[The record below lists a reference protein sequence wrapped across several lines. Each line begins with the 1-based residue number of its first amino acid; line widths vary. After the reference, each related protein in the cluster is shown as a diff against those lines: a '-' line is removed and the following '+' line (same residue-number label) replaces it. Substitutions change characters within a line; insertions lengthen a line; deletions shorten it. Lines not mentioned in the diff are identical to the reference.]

1 MPRPRLSISQVSTR
15 AWTFDEDVARYAAAG
30 VEGIGVWR
38 GKLHRFGLAEA
49 KAILEETGVSVANLI
64 AEIPLA
70 GEGSGM
76 TAPEFEHGLAVLD
89 IAREL
94 GTDLV
99 IVIPGN
105 SLGRSTEMMRTLTLN
120 ALRDLAPYA
129 AARGVRLALEAIRA
143 PFRDYLHTLE
153 DTLSIVHEVDHP
165 AVGAVVD
172 TWHVWD
178 EPRLLDAIR
187 SETDRIFCVQ
197 FSDFRQPTRSRDD
210 RLLPGDGV
218 SNLMEMLTAIHRAGY
233 RGWYDL
239 ELFSTDLW
247 SGDNGLI
254 VERTVEWFERFRR
267 AVSSGS
273 D

>member
-1 MPRPRLSISQVSTR
+1 VPRPRLSISQVSTR
-15 AWTFDEDVARYAAAG
+15 AWTFDEDVSRYAAAG

-49 KAILEETGVSVANLI
+49 KEILKETGLSVANLI

-76 TAPEFEHGLAVLD
+76 TGPEFEQGLAVLD

-105 SLGRSTEMMRTLTLN
+105 SLGRSTEMMRTLTVR
-120 ALRDLAPYA
+120 ALGALAPHA
-129 AARGVRLALEAIRA
+129 AGRGVRLALEAIRA

-178 EPRLLDAIR
+178 EPVLLDSIR
-187 SETDRIFCVQ
+187 NEIDRILVVQ
-197 FSDFRQPTRSRDD
+197 FSDFRRPTLSRDE

-218 SNLMEMLTAIHRAGY
+218 SNLMEILTAIHRAGY

-239 ELFSTDLW
+239 EIFSTDLW
-247 SGDNGLI
+247 SGDNGVI
-254 VERTVEWFERFRR
+254 VERTVEWFERFKV
-267 AVSSGS
+267 AAAGS
-273 D
+273 N